1 MVGVTRY
8 RRDPSWRAPQG
19 VDGHGAVVIAGSPLR
34 LFRVSKGGAQ
44 VLALAETGE
53 QPPTDTV
60 ARMLDRFV
68 DAGALH
74 PVHEAGPYSPSD
86 VTVVVPAFGE
96 LPSLHAG
103 VRTIV
108 VDDGSSPPLRLPPD
122 APPSATLTR
131 VPQNAG
137 PATARN
143 VGLDQVTTPLVA
155 FLDTDV
161 DVHDGWLDSLLPHFA
176 DPRVVLVAPR
186 VCSATG
192 ASGVAGYEATHSPL
206 DLGEHPA
213 RIAAGTRVSYVPA
226 AALVCRTDVLREAG
240 GFDSAMRV
248 GEDVDLVW
256 RLTELGHRCRYEPAS
271 TVRHRPRS
279 TWRALLRQRMGYG
292 RSAAPLAQRHP
303 GALAPVRMSGWSAG
317 VWALVAAR
325 RPVWALALAAGT
337 TAALVRKL
345 RHVPPTESVR
355 LATLG
360 HLAAGRQLAQA
371 VTRVWW
377 PVALVIAVFV
387 PKSRAILA
395 AALAAPPLVDA
406 VRTRSAA
413 PLRDAPIRWAD
424 DMAYAVGV
432 WQGVLSEREP
442 GPLTPG
448 FTTWPRRG
456 DG

>member
-1 MVGVTRY
+1 MTRY
-8 RRDPSWRAPQG
+8 RRDPSWRAPERA
-19 VDGHGAVVIAGSPLR
+19 DGRGAVVIAGSPLR
-34 LFRVSKGGAQ
+34 LFRVSTGGAQ

-60 ARMLDRFV
+60 TRMLDRFV
-68 DAGALH
+68 EAGALH
-74 PVHEAGPYSPSD
+74 PVHEAGPYSPAD

-96 LPSLHAG
+96 IPPLHAG
-103 VRTIV
+103 VRIIV
-108 VDDGSSPPLRLPPD
+108 VDDGSAPPLQLPPD
-122 APPSATLTR
+122 SPPSVTLTR
-131 VPQNAG
+131 VEANAG
-137 PATARN
+137 PAAARN
-143 VGLDQVTTPLVA
+143 AGLDQVTTPLVA

-161 DVHDGWLDSLLPHFA
+161 QVQDGWLDALLPHFA

-192 ASGVAGYEATHSPL
+192 ASGLSRYEATHSPL
-206 DLGEHPA
+206 DLGAHPA
-213 RIAAGTRVSYVPA
+213 RVAAGTRVSYVPA
-226 AALVCRTDVLREAG
+226 AALVCRTDVLRAAG
-240 GFDSAMRV
+240 GFDADMRV

-256 RLTELGHRCRYEPAS
+256 RLTELGHRCRYEPES
-271 TVRHRPRS
+271 TVHHRPRP
-279 TWRALLRQRMGYG
+279 TWPALFRQRMGYG

-325 RPVWALALAAGT
+325 RPMWALALAAGT

-360 HLAAGRQLAQA
+360 HLAAGRQLANA

-377 PVALVIAVFV
+377 PLALVVAVFV
-387 PKSRAILA
+387 PKSRALLIA
-395 AALAAPPLVDA
+395 AVAAPPGADA
-406 VRTRSAA
+406 LRSRSVA
-413 PLRDAPIRWAD
+413 PLRDAPLRWAD
-424 DMAYAVGV
+424 DMAYATGV
-432 WQGVLSEREP
+432 WQGVLREREP